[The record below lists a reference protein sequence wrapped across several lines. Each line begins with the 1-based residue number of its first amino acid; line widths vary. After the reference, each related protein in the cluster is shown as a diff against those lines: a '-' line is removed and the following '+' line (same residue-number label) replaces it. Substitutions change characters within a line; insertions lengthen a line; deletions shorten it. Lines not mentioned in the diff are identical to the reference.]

1 MNMIVTPD
9 EFGLTPM
16 GAAHQQPY
24 IATNGKNAGKSC
36 IEVNTGQLDSNGQ
49 PVYAEQVINTNA
61 TLRKDEW
68 INLDQ
73 QLLESARERLVIV
86 SDMMAAGLTYNA
98 GGLGT
103 MISEWESSSEITDA
117 EIAMD
122 GESKSNKDRQDFTL
136 NGVPI
141 PVIRKEW
148 TIGQRA
154 LMASRQ
160 RGASLDITTG
170 AEASRAVAR
179 ASERMVFNG
188 SSIGAVKSS
197 TNSYTIP
204 GLTTFSGRATT
215 TISDW
220 SLGGTTPET
229 ILSEIFAM
237 VSKLETENRRYG
249 PFTLYIPGAYLS
261 RFREDFKANSDKTL
275 MERVLDES
283 SIKAVRAS
291 DVLAVG
297 NVLLVQMTS
306 DVLDLAIA
314 SDLTS
319 VQWQSGSGWTNNFQT
334 YAAWA
339 PRLKSDYDGRSGIC
353 HGSTA

>member
-9 EFGLTPM
+9 EFGLNPM

-24 IATNGKNAGKSC
+24 INAKGQSC
-36 IEVNTGQLDSNGQ
+36 IQVNTGQLDRQGQ
-49 PVYAEQVINTNA
+49 PVFKEQLINTNA

-73 QLLESARERLVIV
+73 QILTSARERLVIV
-86 SDMMAAGLTYNA
+86 SDMMSAGLTYNA

-103 MISEWESSSEITDA
+103 MIAEWESASEITDA

-122 GESKSNKDRQDFTL
+122 GESKSNKDRQEFTL

-141 PVIRKEW
+141 PVVRKEF

-154 LMASRQ
+154 LLASRT
-160 RGASLDITTG
+160 RGAALDITTG
-170 AEASRAVAR
+170 AEAARAVAR
-179 ASERMVFNG
+179 ASEKMVFNG
-188 SSIGAVKSS
+188 TTMGAVKSA
-197 TNSYTIP
+197 TNSYTIY
-204 GLTTFSGRATT
+204 GLTNYPNRATA
-215 TISDW
+215 TIADW
-220 SLGGTTPET
+220 ANPATTPET
-229 ILSEIFAM
+229 ILANIFAM
-237 VSKLETENRRYG
+237 VKELETNQRRFG
-249 PFTLYIPGAYLS
+249 PYRLYIPGAYLS

-275 MERVLDES
+275 MERVLDEA
-283 SIKAVRAS
+283 SITDVRAS

-297 NVLLVQMTS
+297 NVVLVQMTS

-314 SDLTS
+314 SDLTT

-339 PRLKSDYDGRSGIC
+339 PRLKSDYDNRCGIC
-353 HGSTA
+353 HGSV

>member
-1 MNMIVTPD
+1 MNMIVTPE
-9 EFGLTPM
+9 EFGLNPL

-36 IEVNTGQLDSNGQ
+36 IQVNTGQLDKNGQ
-49 PVYAEQVINTNA
+49 PEVAEQVIANAA

-68 INLDQ
+68 INLDN
-73 QLLESARERLVIV
+73 QLLSSARERLVIV
-86 SDMMAAGLTYNA
+86 GDMMAKGLTYNA

-103 MISEWESSSEITDA
+103 MIAEWETGSEITDA

-122 GESKSNKDRQDFTL
+122 GESKSSKDKQNFGL

-148 TIGQRA
+148 SIGQRS

-160 RGASLDITTG
+160 RGASLDVTTG
-170 AEASRAVAR
+170 TEASRAVAR
-179 ASERMVFNG
+179 ASEGMVFNG
-188 SSIGAVKSS
+188 VSITKK
-197 TNSYTIP
+197 TYPIY
-204 GLTTFSGRATT
+204 GLTTFPSRATT

-220 SLGGTTPET
+220 ADAGTTTAT
-229 ILSEIFAM
+229 ILANIFAM
-237 VSKLETENRRYG
+237 VKELETNQRSFG
-249 PFTLYIPGAYLS
+249 PYTLYIPGAYLS

-275 MERVLDES
+275 MTRVLDEA
-283 SIKAVRAS
+283 SIVAIRAS
-291 DVLAVG
+291 DVLAAG
-297 NVLLVQMTS
+297 NVVLVQMTS

-314 SDLTS
+314 SDLTT

-339 PRLKSDYDGRSGIC
+339 PRLKADYDGRCGIC
-353 HGSTA
+353 HGSV

>member
-9 EFGLTPM
+9 EFGLNPM

-24 IATNGKNAGKSC
+24 INSKGQSC
-36 IEVNTGQLDSNGQ
+36 IQVNTGQLDRQGQ
-49 PVYAEQVINTNA
+49 PVFKEQLINTNA

-73 QLLESARERLVIV
+73 RLLESARERLVIV
-86 SDMMAAGLTYNA
+86 SDMMSAGLTYNA

-103 MISEWESSSEITDA
+103 MIAEWESGSEITDA

-122 GESKSNKDRQDFTL
+122 GESKSDKDRQEFNL

-141 PVIRKEW
+141 PVIRKEFS
-148 TIGQRA
+148 IGQRT
-154 LMASRQ
+154 LMASRT
-160 RGASLDITTG
+160 RGASLDVTTG
-170 AEASRAVAR
+170 TEAARAVAR
-179 ASERMVFNG
+179 TSEKMVFNG
-188 SSIGAVKSS
+188 TTMGNVKSAQ
-197 TNSYTIP
+197 NSYQVY
-204 GLTTFSGRATT
+204 GLTNFPTRATA

-220 SLGGTTPET
+220 ANPAVTPEQ
-229 ILSEIFAM
+229 ILTEIFNM
-237 VSKLETENRRYG
+237 VKILETEQRRYG
-249 PFTLYIPGAYLS
+249 PYTLYIPGEYLS

-275 MERVLDES
+275 MERVLDEA
-283 SIKAVRAS
+283 SISAVRAS
-291 DVLAVG
+291 DVLEAG

-314 SDLTS
+314 SDLTT
-319 VQWQSGSGWTNNFQT
+319 VQWQSGSQWTNHFQT

-339 PRLKSDYDGRSGIC
+339 PRLKSDYDGRTGIC
-353 HGSTA
+353 HGTV